1 MASQTSLLIP
11 EIISRIAESIDD
23 LPTLKNLAL
32 ACKMVNAV
40 VEGILWRNV
49 TVSIQHMYGDWY
61 DLPVDRTCPIWTL
74 RKEEWYQSDPES
86 FLDEVEIDEVEIN
99 GPPIRQRSP
108 LVRHISLR
116 NIKVHGEDNFES
128 GFSEDITLRIF
139 RTETIMFPWLQSV
152 RIDGDAT
159 QAVWDALLELPMLK
173 ELRIWRSGES
183 RDAPLTFYKLAKL
196 RSLELGLL
204 SPQEGFALGLA
215 ALGSALKSLHFS
227 VFSEEKDTT
236 TAAVTFLSAL
246 STKVAISN
254 TGVEGEAVGSKPL
267 PPLVELGIEGD
278 FYM

>member
-1 MASQTSLLIP
+1 MACQTSLLIP
-11 EIISRIAESIDD
+11 EIISRIAESIDN

-49 TVSIQHMYGDWY
+49 TVSIQHMYGDWS

-74 RKEEWYQSDPES
+74 KKEELYQNDPEW
-86 FLDEVEIDEVEIN
+86 FLDEVEINV
-99 GPPIRQRSP
+99 PPIRQRSP

-116 NIKVHGEDNFES
+116 NIKVHGEDDNFED
-128 GFSEDITLRIF
+128 GFSKDITLPIF
-139 RTETIMFPWLQSV
+139 RTEAIMFPWLQSV

-173 ELRIWRSGES
+173 ELRIWRSSES

-227 VFSEEKDTT
+227 VYSEERDTT

-246 STKVAISN
+246 STKAATSN

-267 PPLVELGIEGD
+267 PLLVELGIEGD
-278 FYM
+278 PYT